1 MIIWLNLMKW
11 HLIYTQRG
19 LVKKKLCLRYFKI
32 KKHGINLLYSSKLV
46 IRYEILAKCPQQTIE
61 RYIYVLETM
70 VLFAVILQNNK
81 CVE

>member
-1 MIIWLNLMKW
+1 MARNLHTK
-11 HLIYTQRG
+11 RFCD
-19 LVKKKLCLRYFKI
+19 KKNCVCAISRS
-32 KKHGINLLYSSKLV
+32 KKHGIDLLYSSKLV

-61 RYIYVLETM
+61 RYVLKTM

>member
-19 LVKKKLCLRYFKI
+19 LVKKKLRLRYFKI
-32 KKHGINLLYSSKLV
+32 KKHGIDLLYSSKLV

-61 RYIYVLETM
+61 RYVLKTM
-70 VLFAVILQNNK
+70 VLFSVILPNNK